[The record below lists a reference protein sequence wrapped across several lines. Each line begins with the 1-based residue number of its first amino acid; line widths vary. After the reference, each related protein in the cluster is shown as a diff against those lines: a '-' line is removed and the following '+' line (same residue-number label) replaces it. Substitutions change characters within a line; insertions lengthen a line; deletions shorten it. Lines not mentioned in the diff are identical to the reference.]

1 MSFAPTTPSHAL
13 PGAFLHTPA
22 IASRLNTQ
30 QQNDP
35 TRRRL
40 FTDQPTTAAANGPA
54 APQPPHAH
62 PHPHPPNTTYARDPS
77 QPFGFDAPTVDNRQT
92 MPPPTNPIVNPQ
104 TPLAKAA
111 TYINASLTEDESYPD
126 LDSYCRRQCLCSLC
140 SFPFFHLFYW

>member
-30 QQNDP
+30 QQQNDP

-40 FTDQPTTAAANGPA
+40 FTEQPIAAAAAANAPP
-54 APQPPHAH
+54 APQPPQ
-62 PHPHPPNTTYARDPS
+62 PPNTTAYARDPNR
-77 QPFGFDAPTVDNRQT
+77 PFGFDAPIVDNQT
-92 MPPPTNPIVNPQ
+92 MPPPSNPSNVNPITNNPQ

-111 TYINASLTEDESYPD
+111 TYINASLTEDETYPD
-126 LDSYCRRQCLCSLC
+126 LDSYCRR
-140 SFPFFHLFYW
+140 